1 MRRIGIYHLS
11 QQMEIT
17 PLAKKRHSNRSS
29 SAATRPDLPENHL
42 SAGAAALAA
51 GRFREAIE
59 HFKAL
64 AKSGADPAT
73 WELGLTT
80 AYRGRIDE
88 LLAKGMDRE
97 ALILWELLSQRA
109 PATLMDL
116 QFLVLC
122 LRHGRQEPVRKAYP
136 AWVAQASATDLAQLQ
151 AHLAAAAVAG
161 NPTLL
166 AFLAEEDP
174 LRRDAVPARAALE
187 ACCRGDAAAAIS
199 ALRQIPFRSPFHDF
213 VAVLKSLLLQ
223 QTDPVTSQ
231 RLRER
236 IARDSPFQ
244 PLATA
249 IGYTTLDEPAFLA
262 TLPQMGPQTR
272 RLTYA
277 LRGWS
282 TQRIRRWEEF
292 QRLSSHAASADWLK
306 FLNGIEKTVESG
318 WFRRKLRAA
327 LLNLIENNRPRPAPS
342 VLRAIHPLEQAL
354 ALALAFEAPEL
365 PEETIDLW
373 DEVFTH
379 LETDHPRPWPPG
391 SPPALRQ
398 ALLQRRL
405 FTHVQLQNTS
415 EQQEAER
422 MLEESLE
429 LDPEYLPGYLL
440 LIRHYQNTSRQ
451 GKASIILRRAL
462 ERWPTSVDLL
472 NEELASA
479 LHKGSFKKA
488 ATLASRILAIDP
500 IHRPARQRLIQAHM
514 DHARKQVAKGRTD
527 LALRELDQ
535 AEDWAN
541 RRDLLDN
548 LQLMRALIEF
558 RNGTASPE
566 TLQQIIPPSGSGLK
580 TWFQLV
586 LEAVQLG
593 MDPAALFTSLGTTQ
607 PPTPQREDLLTLAA
621 WLRDTAQRKY
631 PKDIL
636 NSLFQPFLPLLET
649 AAQLP
654 GLLHDEFANLCE
666 SLSLVGQ
673 RSLCKAFAQA
683 ALDQWPEDPL
693 FILHV
698 FQSSYRIANNR
709 IYVSSEQ
716 FERLEAAM
724 LRAHAA
730 DDQRTALRLSNVLDR
745 LIPIPSAFLK
755 KLEQDSADDHH
766 TRNPQRRTQ
775 RRPRQQKPQDQPQGQ
790 PQGQPQHQPQH
801 QPQDQPQHQPQ
812 HQPQGQPHDPPGD
825 PQASSNHSNQTELF

>member
-1 MRRIGIYHLS
+1 MMWRTGIYHLS
-11 QQMEIT
+11 QQMEIA
-17 PLAKKRHSNRSS
+17 PLAKKRHSTKSS

-42 SAGAAALAA
+42 PAGAAALAA

-59 HFKAL
+59 YFKAL

-136 AWVAQASATDLAQLQ
+136 VWVDQASATDLAQLQ
-151 AHLAAAAVAG
+151 AHLAATAVAG

-187 ACCRGDAAAAIS
+187 ACCRGDAAAAIA

-213 VAVLKSLLLQ
+213 VTVLKSLLLQ

-236 IARDSPFQ
+236 IAKDSPFQ

-292 QRLSSHAASADWLK
+292 QRLSSRAATADWLK
-306 FLNGIEKTVESG
+306 FLHSIEKSAESG

-327 LLNLIENNRPRPAPS
+327 LLHLMVNDRPRPAPS

-354 ALALAFEAPEL
+354 ALALAFEIPEL
-365 PEETIDLW
+365 PKEAINLW
-373 DEVFTH
+373 QQVFTH
-379 LETDHPRPWPPG
+379 LEADHPRPWPPG
-391 SPPALRQ
+391 SHPALCQ

-405 FTHVQLQNTS
+405 FTHLQLQNTS
-415 EQQEAER
+415 QQQEVER

-440 LIRHYQNTSRQ
+440 LIRHYQNTNRH

-462 ERWPTSVDLL
+462 GRWPTSVDLL

-535 AEDWAN
+535 AEGWAN

-548 LQLMRALIEF
+548 LQLMRALIQF
-558 RNGTASPE
+558 WNGTASPE

-580 TWFQLV
+580 PWFQLV
-586 LEAVQLG
+586 LEGVQLG
-593 MDPAALFTSLGTTQ
+593 LSPADLFKSLGTTQ
-607 PPTPQREDLLTLAA
+607 PPTPQREDLLALAA
-621 WLRDTAQRKY
+621 WLRDTAQRKFS
-631 PKDIL
+631 KEIL

-649 AAQLP
+649 AAQQP

-698 FQSSYRIANNR
+698 FQSSHRITNNR

-716 FERLEAAM
+716 FEQLEDAM

-745 LIPIPSAFLK
+745 LIPIPPAFLK

-775 RRPRQQKPQDQPQGQ
+775 RRRPRQQKLQQKPQQQSQQPPEG
-790 PQGQPQHQPQH
+790 
-801 QPQDQPQHQPQ
+801 
-812 HQPQGQPHDPPGD
+812 PPGD
-825 PQASSNHSNQTELF
+825 PQTPSTHSNQTELF